1 MGEITTRDGTAL
13 HVEESY
19 GGGRPV
25 VLIHGWP
32 LSGQSWEGQ
41 VGALVDEGYRVITY
55 DRRGFGRSDKPPTGF
70 DYDTLAADLDDI
82 ATALDLRDLT
92 LVGFSMG
99 GGEVA
104 RYIANHG
111 EDRLDSIVLASAV
124 TPYML
129 QTEDNPFGPLTPE
142 EATQMKT
149 DLETDREAFFD
160 EFTRA
165 FYSVADELK
174 VTEAERQKSIEWA
187 RQSDPQAALACMES
201 FGGTDFRGDLD
212 EITVPAL
219 VIHGDSD
226 DIVPV
231 SGSAERT
238 QEQVRSSSLQVI
250 SGAPHGLL
258 ASHTAEFN
266 QALLGFLAER
276 NGDMAD

>member
-1 MGEITTRDGTAL
+1 MGEITTRDGITL

-55 DRRGFGRSDKPPTGF
+55 DRRGFGRSDKPANGF
-70 DYDTLAADLDDI
+70 DYDALAADLDEI
-82 ATALDLRDLT
+82 VTSLDLREVT

-149 DLETDREAFFD
+149 DLETDRDSFFD
-160 EFTRA
+160 EFTRT
-165 FYSVADELK
+165 FYSVAGELK

-187 RQSDPQAALACMES
+187 RQSDPQAALACMDS
-201 FGGTDFRGDLD
+201 FGGTDFRDDLD
-212 EITVPAL
+212 KITVPAL

-238 QEQVRSSSLQVI
+238 QEQVPSSSLQVI
-250 SGAPHGLL
+250 SGAPHGLP
-258 ASHTAEFN
+258 ASHTGEFN
-266 QALLGFLAER
+266 DALLGFLAGR